1 MIGDNMFKAFFIAL
15 IICVCLIVDHKIIN
29 IDKMTNAKITVEVK
43 GNGAINGLYEL
54 EKYSVLN
61 DLVKQ
66 IDLKEDADLSS
77 YNLQQPLKNND
88 VITINVYQEPA
99 KISINN
105 ATLDELCTLD
115 GIKEKT
121 AQKII
126 AYRIKNGPFQSI
138 EELMEV
144 SGIGEAKFLAIKD
157 KICL

>member
-1 MIGDNMFKAFFIAL
+1 MNGDIMFKAFFIVL
-15 IICVCLIVDHKIIN
+15 IILICLIVDHKIIN
-29 IDKMTNAKITVEVK
+29 IDKMANAKITVEVK

-54 EKYSVLN
+54 EKYSILN
-61 DLVKQ
+61 DLLKQ

-88 VITINVYQEPA
+88 VITIDVYQEPT

-105 ATLDELCTLD
+105 ATLEELCTLN
-115 GIKEKT
+115 GVKEKT

-126 AYRIKNGPFQSI
+126 DYRIENGPFQSL

-144 SGIGEAKFLAIKD
+144 PGIGEAKFLAIKD